1 MSSVQE
7 TNPSATHAGPQEEKS
22 YSLVLF
28 YGLASTALALFGVYL
43 LDRTTTDFHIMGW
56 YANYVLPIGA
66 LIVGIVAS
74 SGYGLASWFS
84 GIKITRGLLWLVLGL
99 QFLAYFAAQYI
110 EFKSLHL
117 VHKTTGAPV
126 GFFEYYDLVA
136 RSFAWQEHNGRTGQ
150 PLGSGVTGFA
160 AWRCSG
166 LPAAASL
173 FPPSCA
179 KSPTANPASDTC
191 ARSKLRSFPE
201 VCPQGK

>member
-1 MSSVQE
+1 MNSAQE
-7 TNPSATHAGPQEEKS
+7 TNPSVTYAGAYEEKS
-22 YSLVLF
+22 YCLVLF

-99 QFLAYFAAQYI
+99 QFLAYLPRSISSSRASTWFIRRPARPLVFLNIMTSSRAPLPG
-110 EFKSLHL
+110 KS
-117 VHKTTGAPV
+117 TTDEPV
-126 GFFEYYDLVA
+126 NL
-136 RSFAWQEHNGRTGQ
+136 W
-150 PLGSGVTGFA
+150 GSGVTRFA
-160 AWRCSG
+160 GLRCSG

-191 ARSKLRSFPE
+191 ARSKLRSFAE
-201 VCPQGK
+201 VCRQ